1 MRQNVIKYIST
12 LFFRFLVLQKKI
24 TQNTTKSVYSLVPD
38 QDFNEEWTDEKL
50 FKKYK
55 ISNEE
60 VEFIKTLI
68 RPMDL

>member
-1 MRQNVIKYIST
+1 
-12 LFFRFLVLQKKI
+12 LQKKI

-55 ISNEE
+55 ISNDE